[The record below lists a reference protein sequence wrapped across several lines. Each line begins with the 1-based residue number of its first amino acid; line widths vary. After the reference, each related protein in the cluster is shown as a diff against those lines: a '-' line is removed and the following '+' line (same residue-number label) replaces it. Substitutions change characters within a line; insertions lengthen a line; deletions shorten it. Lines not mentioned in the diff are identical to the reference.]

1 MSPIRIVILMCC
13 AEVLSMTAFG
23 TFSALIPTLLPEWH
37 ITNTQAGLI
46 SGVLFGGYMAT
57 VPVLTSLTDRIDA
70 RRVYLLACVLAAL
83 GALGFAFI
91 ANGVASALVFQ
102 ALIGAG
108 LAGTYMPG
116 LKLLSD
122 LIPDGTARSRSVA
135 FYTATFG
142 LGSAMSLVVVG
153 LAEPTFGW
161 RAVFLLSAFGPLAAA
176 SLVWLTLPTPTLA
189 PPPEAPPHLLDFRP
203 IFRNRAAVGY
213 ILGYA
218 AHCYELF
225 GARSWIVAFLTFC
238 ATLQPAEHPV
248 PWHPAWLV
256 ALVSP
261 IVIPSSLIGN
271 EIATRHG
278 RRNVILTIMAASALV
293 GCVFGFLAPL
303 PWYAAVAGYAVYIMF
318 IMSDSSALTN
328 GVIAEATAYLRGTT
342 MAIYSFLGFGA
353 ALISPL
359 VFGAV
364 LDAAG
369 GNTRV
374 LAWGLAFASLGVGGL
389 GSIALLL
396 SRHRMRRSTRAAV
409 GG

>member
-1 MSPIRIVILMCC
+1 MISPIRIVVLMCC

-23 TFSALIPTLLPEWH
+23 TFSSLIPTLLPEWH
-37 ITNTQAGLI
+37 LTNTQAGLI

-91 ANGVASALVFQ
+91 ANGVPSALAFQ

-122 LIPDGTARSRSVA
+122 LIPEGIARSRSVA

-142 LGSAMSLVVVG
+142 LGSAMSLVIVG
-153 LAEPTFGW
+153 LAEPTLGW

-176 SLVWLTLPTPTLA
+176 SLVWLTLPA
-189 PPPEAPPHLLDFRP
+189 PPPAPRTETPSRLLDFRP
-203 IFRNRAAVGY
+203 VFRNRAAVGY

-225 GARSWIVAFLTFC
+225 GARSWVVAFLTFC
-238 ATLQPAEHPV
+238 ATLQPADHPA

-256 ALVSP
+256 AIVSP
-261 IVIPSSLIGN
+261 IVLPSSLIGN
-271 EIATRHG
+271 EIATRYG
-278 RRNVILTIMAASALV
+278 RRNVILTIMGASALL

-303 PWYAAVAGYAVYIMF
+303 PWYVTLAGYTIYIMS

-328 GVIAEATAYLRGTT
+328 GVIAEASANLRGTT
-342 MAIYSFLGFGA
+342 MAVYAFLGFGA

-369 GNTRV
+369 GNTQV
-374 LAWGLAFASLGVGGL
+374 FAWGLAFASLGVGGL
-389 GSIALLL
+389 GPIAVLVT
-396 SRHRMRRSTRAAV
+396 RYRARRAADAPV
-409 GG
+409 G

>member
-57 VPVLTSLTDRIDA
+57 VPILTSLTDRIDA

-83 GALGFAFI
+83 GALGFTFG
-91 ANGVASALVFQ
+91 ANGVMSALAFQ

-122 LIPDGTARSRSVA
+122 LIPEGLPRSRSVA

-142 LGSAMSLVVVG
+142 LGSAMSLVIVG
-153 LAEPTFGW
+153 LAEPTLGW
-161 RAVFLLSAFGPLAAA
+161 RAVFLISAFGPLAAA
-176 SLVWLTLPTPTLA
+176 ALVWLTLPA
-189 PPPEAPPHLLDFRP
+189 PPPAAHVETPPRLLDFRP
-203 IFRNRAAVGY
+203 VFRNRAAVGY

-238 ATLQPAEHPV
+238 ATLQPIDHPL
-248 PWHPAWLV
+248 PWHPAWLIAV
-256 ALVSP
+256 ISP

-271 EIATRHG
+271 EIATRRG
-278 RRNVILTIMAASALV
+278 RRNVILTIMGASALV
-293 GCVFGFLAPL
+293 GCVIGFLAPL
-303 PWYAAVAGYAVYIMF
+303 PWYAAMVGYAIYIML

-328 GVIAEATAYLRGTT
+328 GVIAEASAHLRGTT

-389 GSIALLL
+389 GSIAVLV
-396 SRHRMRRSTRAAV
+396 SRFRSRRAARAV
-409 GG
+409 AG